1 MNASD
6 ILSAVIAGED
16 KNWKFK
22 SAKGGMPCSLWQAY
36 KMNPDWSAT

>member
-6 ILSAVIAGED
+6 IQTAVYAGKD
-16 KNWKFK
+16 KARKVK
-22 SAKGGMPCSLWQAY
+22 SAKGGMPGSRLQAY